1 MRDQSPV
8 VALCSSL
15 KKKTKSHFQ
24 NVNWSNAFWL
34 IPRRPEG
41 VLAVLVPWPC
51 PGLWWEE
58 TNVCYALEDGSSLT
72 SCALAQAM
80 VTLPPSPCV

>member
-15 KKKTKSHFQ
+15 KKTQEPFSKCQLEQRVLAYPKET
-24 NVNWSNAFWL
+24 
-34 IPRRPEG
+34 EG

-51 PGLWWEE
+51 PGLQWEE

-72 SCALAQAM
+72 SCTLAQAV